1 MPLSN
6 DTVQRRIYDIADDIE
21 QQVVA
26 EIRGEPLNKFAIQLD
41 ESTDVASC
49 AQLLVFAPYIKDG
62 VFKEEFLFCHCLE
75 STTRGEDVFNEVSEY
90 FRKRGLSWDNVS
102 ACTTDGAP
110 AMLGNRSGFRARV
123 KAVNPNTKHIHC
135 MIHRYALAAK
145 TLPPELKATLE
156 DVIHMVNCIKSSA
169 LNTRLFR
176 LLCQEFDDDQ
186 EALLFHAEVRWL
198 SRGNMLSRVNSL
210 RNEMVEFFERN
221 NFRGKSRDFSNK
233 LLDKEWVI
241 RLSYLDDIFTRLN
254 LLIKSLQ
261 GRFTTVV
268 DFIDKI
274 RAFIMKLDLWEG
286 KARDGNLDIF
296 ENLTAAVG
304 SEKLDAENI
313 RLVKAHLSCLREE
326 FQSYFPDLSE
336 MNVTLIRNPFIVEVR
351 SLPDEVQEE
360 FVEFVNDSTA
370 KDALR
375 PYH

>member
-1 MPLSN
+1 M
-6 DTVQRRIYDIADDIE
+6 
-21 QQVVA
+21 
-26 EIRGEPLNKFAIQLD
+26 
-41 ESTDVASC
+41 
-49 AQLLVFAPYIKDG
+49 
-62 VFKEEFLFCHCLE
+62 
-75 STTRGEDVFNEVSEY
+75 
-90 FRKRGLSWDNVS
+90 S

-123 KAVNPNTKHIHC
+123 KTVNPNTKHIHC

-186 EALLFHAEVRWL
+186 EALLFRTEVRWL

-221 NFRGKSRDFSNK
+221 NFRLKSRDFSNK

-254 LLIKSLQ
+254 LLNKSLQ

-274 RAFIMKLDLWEG
+274 KAFIMKLDLWEG
-286 KARDGNLDIF
+286 KAMDGTWIFLRILQRQLGVKNLMQR
-296 ENLTAAVG
+296 T
-304 SEKLDAENI
+304 
-313 RLVKAHLSCLREE
+313 
-326 FQSYFPDLSE
+326 
-336 MNVTLIRNPFIVEVR
+336 
-351 SLPDEVQEE
+351 
-360 FVEFVNDSTA
+360 
-370 KDALR
+370 
-375 PYH
+375 